1 MKYKYNNKDIK
12 FGERMWWTVSIKSV
26 AYVIL
31 ILGII
36 GSIICALKYIED
48 SETLAAV
55 LIAAGG
61 IGCTFLSV
69 GGIMMICEISENIYE
84 INLVSQEKM
93 EDTSN
98 SSGAAQKSYSL
109 DRMAAERNITDDKW
123 KCPNCGR
130 LNKKTDMTCK
140 DCGTSK

>member
-36 GSIICALKYIED
+36 GSVIGAFKYYNDFRYAEPI
-48 SETLAAV
+48 TAV
-55 LIAAGG
+55 LIAVAG
-61 IGCTFLSV
+61 IGGTFLSV

-84 INLVSQEKM
+84 INLVSQETMNKLP
-93 EDTSN
+93 
-98 SSGAAQKSYSL
+98 SSSEK
-109 DRMAAERNITDDKW
+109 
-123 KCPNCGR
+123 
-130 LNKKTDMTCK
+130 
-140 DCGTSK
+140 